1 MTSDPEGSRVNERGA
16 KAAKLADPTLADI
29 MVALRRINRRLG
41 KIERRLFPEDAANA
55 PAEAEGE
62 DEE

>member
-1 MTSDPEGSRVNERGA
+1 MTSDPEGSRVNEKGA

-55 PAEAEGE
+55 PAGADD
-62 DEE
+62 DEQD